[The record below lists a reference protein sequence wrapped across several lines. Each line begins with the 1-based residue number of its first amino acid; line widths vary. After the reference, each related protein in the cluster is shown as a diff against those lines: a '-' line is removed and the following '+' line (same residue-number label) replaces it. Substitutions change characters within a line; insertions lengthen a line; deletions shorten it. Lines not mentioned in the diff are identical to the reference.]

1 MRLGTADLEG
11 IHTDGGIERRVKAI
25 YWHPKYVFGRAY
37 FDVGIAVASKPVSF
51 TSYVR
56 PICLPYLPVDYED
69 QFKDKFVT
77 LSGWGYTVQARSELT
92 ELTSNLK
99 LRSLKV
105 RLVIFYESTTRFK
118 VYMDEKNYVDIII
131 DIVSELG

>member
-105 RLVIFYESTTRFK
+105 SHDISIDYQILLKYFLVQ
-118 VYMDEKNYVDIII
+118 
-131 DIVSELG
+131 

>member
-11 IHTDGGIERRVKAI
+11 IHTDGGIERRVKEI
-25 YWHPKYVFGRAY
+25 YWHPKYVTGQAY

-56 PICLPYLPVDYED
+56 PVCLPYLPVDYED

-77 LSGWGYTVQARSELT
+77 LSGWGYTVEARRSDLT

-105 RLVIFYESTTRFK
+105 GLEYIRSS
-118 VYMDEKNYVDIII
+118 KNL
-131 DIVSELG
+131 SLLKS

>member
-105 RLVIFYESTTRFK
+105 SHVIFNESTTRFK
-118 VYMDEKNYVDIII
+118 VFPIIT
-131 DIVSELG
+131 SLNFGLGKF

>member
-11 IHTDGGIERRVKAI
+11 IHTDGGIDRRVKEI
-25 YWHPKYVFGRAY
+25 YWHPKYVPGQAY

-56 PICLPYLPVDYED
+56 PVCLPYLPVDYEN

-77 LSGWGYTVQARSELT
+77 LSGWGYTVQARRSDLT

-105 RLVIFYESTTRFK
+105 GFTSYFLLSGYLEILRYPQNEVP
-118 VYMDEKNYVDIII
+118 
-131 DIVSELG
+131 

>member
-11 IHTDGGIERRVKAI
+11 IHTDGGIERGVMAVH
-25 YWHPKYVFGRAY
+25 WHPKYVYGRAY
-37 FDVGIAVASKPVSF
+37 FDVGIAIASKPVSF

-69 QFKDKFVT
+69 SFKDKFVT
-77 LSGWGYTVQARSELT
+77 LSGWGYTIQARSELT

-99 LRSLKV
+99 LRSLAV
-105 RLVIFYESTTRFK
+105 SCELVFSY
-118 VYMDEKNYVDIII
+118 
-131 DIVSELG
+131 